1 MPKKLRQL
9 KNSRRG
15 TGPGAQP
22 RRHIAGIGELLAR
35 QPLLQS
41 LKSTQAAG
49 VDWLEWLGGQLPEAL
64 APHCRQV
71 LFKNGELTVFAESAA
86 WAARLR
92 YALAELE
99 TAIRQRDE
107 RVTVIRIRT
116 QATG

>member
-22 RRHIAGIGELLAR
+22 RRHIVGIGELLGR
-35 QPLLQS
+35 QPLLRS
-41 LKSTQAAG
+41 LEATQA
-49 VDWLEWLGGQLPEAL
+49 VRQDWLEWLGRRLPEAL
-64 APHCRQV
+64 APHCCQV
-71 LFKNGELTVFAESAA
+71 LFRNGELTVFADSAA
-86 WAARLR
+86 WSARLR

-107 RVTVIRIRT
+107 RVTAIRIRT
-116 QATG
+116 LAAG